1 MHCKL
6 AGRKQLGVGVV
17 TVSNT
22 VLRGSGENI
31 RQRTNGAGNALKYL
45 GFPAP
50 KALHLPP
57 VAAYPI
63 TGFLSLFKGGAT
75 GTVQGPVASGLEG
88 LAAGAAAFQF
98 ISSQA
103 DGSAQLRVRRQDRL
117 LKIPAEKGV
126 RNALHADAS
135 LAFIQGQAVSLVIVG
150 AQAADQLSGAP
161 KLPLRHAGLIHF
173 RTPA

>member
-1 MHCKL
+1 M
-6 AGRKQLGVGVV
+6 
-17 TVSNT
+17 
-22 VLRGSGENI
+22 
-31 RQRTNGAGNALKYL
+31 KYL

-57 VAAYPI
+57 VAAHPF
-63 TGFLSLFKGGAT
+63 TGFLPLFKGGAA
-75 GTVQGPVASGLEG
+75 GTVQSPVASGLEG
-88 LAAGAAAFQF
+88 LAAGAAAFQLTG
-98 ISSQA
+98 SLA
-103 DGSAQLRVRRQDRL
+103 DGRAQLRIRRQDRL

-126 RNALHADAS
+126 GNALHTDAS

-161 KLPLRHAGLIHF
+161 KLALRHAGLIHS

>member
-1 MHCKL
+1 MNCKL
-6 AGRKQLGVGVV
+6 AGRKQLGVGFV

-22 VLRGSGENI
+22 VLRGKGENI

-57 VAAYPI
+57 VAAHPF
-63 TGFLSLFKGGAT
+63 TGFLPLFKDSAA
-75 GTVQGPVASGLEG
+75 GTVQGPVASGLEW
-88 LAAGAAAFQF
+88 LAAGPAAFQL
-98 ISSQA
+98 ITSLT
-103 DGSAQLRVRRQDRL
+103 DGRAQLCIRRQDRL

-126 RNALHADAS
+126 RNALHTDAS
-135 LAFIQGQAVSLVIVG
+135 LAFIQGQAVAFIIVG
-150 AQAADQLSGAP
+150 AQAADQFPGVPELA
-161 KLPLRHAGLIHF
+161 LRHAGLIHS

>member
-1 MHCKL
+1 MATLPML
-6 AGRKQLGVGVV
+6 AYQGGNV

-22 VLRGSGENI
+22 VLRSSGENI

-57 VAAYPI
+57 VAAHPF
-63 TGFLSLFKGGAT
+63 TGFLPLFKGGT
-75 GTVQGPVASGLEG
+75 PGTVQGPVAFGLEG
-88 LAAGAAAFQF
+88 LATGPAAFQL
-98 ISSQA
+98 IGSLA
-103 DGSAQLRVRRQDRL
+103 DGRAQLRIRRQDCL

-126 RNALHADAS
+126 RNALHTDTS

-150 AQAADQLSGAP
+150 AQAADQLSGVS
-161 KLPLRHAGLIHF
+161 KLALRHAGLIHS